1 MDNLFREKSY
11 EVSRRSGEKMKN
23 THLLASMAM
32 WLLAISASAVTAQDD
47 TDDPT
52 AADLKLLQGEWELFH
67 GNEGIGAPTIRSVK
81 EVVGNRETL
90 RRFDIASG
98 KMIHEHSVDFKLS
111 QSGNV
116 HVFTFYAVGG
126 DPRNGGSFVYK
137 VDEKNFWDI
146 PGLLRGKEF
155 RNYQLTPTIWHWTR
169 VENKGK
175 PKLSVVRQK
184 LDKRIDIDFKRT
196 PLQEAFA
203 FVGNEIGVVIE
214 LDGDALKAAGFTKNM
229 PQTMVSERITGL
241 DAMGKLVENYQSPQ
255 RPEQSMV
262 IVIDQ
267 GGKEV
272 LVTTQAAC
280 DKLKLNSHKFKA
292 D

>member
-1 MDNLFREKSY
+1 
-11 EVSRRSGEKMKN
+11 MKN
-23 THLLASMAM
+23 TLVIFSMAV
-32 WLLAISASAVTAQDD
+32 WFLAISASAVTAQDD
-47 TDDPT
+47 ADDPT

-67 GNEGIGAPTIRSVK
+67 GNEGKGAPTIRSVK
-81 EVVGNRETL
+81 EIVGNRETL
-90 RRFDIASG
+90 RRFDIATG
-98 KMIHEHSVDFKLS
+98 KKLHEHSVDFKLS

-137 VDEKNFWDI
+137 VDENNFWDI

-155 RNYQLTPTIWHWTR
+155 RNYQLAPTIWHWTR

-184 LDKRIDIDFKRT
+184 LEKRIDINFKRT

-203 FVGNEIGVVIE
+203 FVGDEIGVAIE
-214 LDGDALKAAGFTKNM
+214 LDVDALKAAGYTRNM
-229 PQTMVSERITGL
+229 PQTILSERITGL
-241 DAMGKLVENYQSPQ
+241 DAIGKLVENYQVSK
-255 RPEQSMV
+255 RPEQSIV

-280 DKLKLNSHKFKA
+280 DKLKLNSHKFQA

>member
-1 MDNLFREKSY
+1 
-11 EVSRRSGEKMKN
+11 MKN
-23 THLLASMAM
+23 THVLVSMAM
-32 WLLAISASAVTAQDD
+32 WFLAISASAVTAQDD
-47 TDDPT
+47 ADDPT

-81 EVVGNRETL
+81 EIVGNRETL
-90 RRFDIASG
+90 RRFDIATG
-98 KMIHEHSVDFKLS
+98 KKIHEHSVDFKLS
-111 QSGNV
+111 QSGSV

-137 VDEKNFWDI
+137 VDENNFWDI
-146 PGLLRGKEF
+146 PGLLRDKRF

-169 VENKGK
+169 VESKGK

-184 LDKRIDIDFKRT
+184 LDKRIDINFKRT
-196 PLQEAFA
+196 PLQNAFEYISE
-203 FVGNEIGVVIE
+203 EIGVVIE

-229 PQTMVSERITGL
+229 PQSMVSERITGL
-241 DAMGKLVENYQSPQ
+241 DVMGKLVENYQDPKH
-255 RPEQSMV
+255 PERSMV

-272 LVTTQAAC
+272 LVTTQAVC